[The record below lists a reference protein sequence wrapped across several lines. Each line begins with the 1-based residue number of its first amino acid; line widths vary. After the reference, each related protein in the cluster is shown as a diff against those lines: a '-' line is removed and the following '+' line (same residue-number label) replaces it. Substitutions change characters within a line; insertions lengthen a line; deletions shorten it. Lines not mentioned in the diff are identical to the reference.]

1 MYVQKAT
8 QSFSIVES
16 NSLETALDLTWSP
29 SGMISVSYVIGDYGG
44 VAAPAWVS
52 VSQNTGDLSISAPSV
67 SSDSTFTFYVNTLVT
82 GVTDPIQK
90 IVTLT
95 ILNWVVQNWNLC
107 TSSSSSTC
115 STWNFGYTLVSG
127 SWVNQQTSSV
137 SSSSSSTSGSSS
149 STSSSSSSTSSTS
162 TNNTNSST
170 TEEAKALSTTTQ
182 SILGTTIGVV
192 ALTSLINASSMS
204 SIWSTINQVQLYF
217 LFLLTKAFI
226 PLDVKTVITG
236 LKITVNPLSFI
247 STGSM
252 ESSNSIN
259 QKFQFGLSNPIL
271 DSFGIESDSTVYNV
285 FYLFLLPFLVALTH
299 LGIYGVQ
306 ILLFRWI
313 IRENWIAKTVKWAIS
328 KIYTILTFGYYIRF
342 ILEINQYLLVSSINE
357 IYNWN
362 TSQSSRIVS
371 LISAVLILIFCFVL
385 IIFAFIL
392 SLSSY
397 EVIEETHNK
406 LGEFYWGIKMQKKSK
421 IHIPLMLSRRMIFIS
436 SLICLTSVNSQI
448 LIGVLSFLQLI
459 WFVYLVVL
467 RPYKEF
473 KGNFIEIIWEIYF
486 LTLLTALIWLN
497 SDEKWTKLSTN
508 IYMWIM
514 ASSSICITTK

>member
-44 VAAPAWVS
+44 VTAPAWVT
-52 VSQNTGDLSISAPSV
+52 VNQNSGDLSISAPSV
-67 SSDSTFTFYVNTLVT
+67 SSDSMFTFYVNTLVT
-82 GVTDPIQK
+82 GVTNPIQK

-115 STWNFGYTLVSG
+115 ATCNSDYTLVSG
-127 SWVNQQTSSV
+127 SWVNQQTSSA
-137 SSSSSSTSGSSS
+137 SSSGSSAG
-149 STSSSSSSTSSTS
+149 STSIQSSNLSPTQESKT
-162 TNNTNSST
+162 
-170 TEEAKALSTTTQ
+170 LSTTTL
-182 SILGTTIGVV
+182 SASGAAIGVSAV
-192 ALTSLINASSMS
+192 TSLLNSSSIS
-204 SIWSTINQVQLYF
+204 SIWSIINHAQLYF
-217 LFLLTKAFI
+217 LFLLTRAFI
-226 PLDVKTVITG
+226 PVDVKNVIAKS
-236 LKITVNPLSFI
+236 KIALNPLSFI
-247 STGSM
+247 NIGSIG
-252 ESSNSIN
+252 ESNFISRN
-259 QKFQFGLSNPIL
+259 FQFGLSNPIL
-271 DSFGIESDSTVYNV
+271 DSFGIESDSTIYNV
-285 FYLFLLPFLVALTH
+285 LYLFLLPLLVAVIH
-299 LGIYGVQ
+299 LGIYGIH

-313 IRENWIAKTVKWAIS
+313 TRENWIAKTVKWAVL

-385 IIFAFIL
+385 IICTFML

-406 LGEFYWGIKMQKKSK
+406 LGEFYWGIKMQKKNK

-448 LIGVLSFLQLI
+448 LIGVLSFLQLL
-459 WFVYLVVL
+459 WFVYLVIL

-473 KGNFIEIIWEIYF
+473 KGNLIEIIWEMYF

-508 IYMWIM
+508 MYMWIM
-514 ASSSICITTK
+514 TSSSFVVTIIAFSKIFNKQYSWFY